1 MIVKSREVRVLEK
14 AVNDLEMKF
23 HYDRRFKQ
31 RDMECN
37 LDTKRV
43 QHEPDSD
50 PRIKLMKKCNE
61 NFDHLLPI
69 FDKLVEKTLCLQNY
83 QLSEGHV

>member
-1 MIVKSREVRVLEK
+1 
-14 AVNDLEMKF
+14 
-23 HYDRRFKQ
+23 
-31 RDMECN
+31 MECN
-37 LDTKRV
+37 LDTTI
-43 QHEPDSD
+43 QYEADSD